1 MDEMYWKILETINL
15 ISGSSGIY
23 IAPDK
28 VREKIGIPEGK
39 YFERINDLEKMGFLK
54 IVVGGGAKLTLE
66 GSIALQEKK
75 KLEV

>member
-15 ISGSSGIY
+15 FSGSSGIY

-28 VREKIGIPEGK
+28 VRDKIGIPEGK

-54 IVVGGGAKLTLE
+54 IVGGGGAKLTLD
-66 GSIALQEKK
+66 GSIALQNKK
-75 KLEV
+75 NLEV